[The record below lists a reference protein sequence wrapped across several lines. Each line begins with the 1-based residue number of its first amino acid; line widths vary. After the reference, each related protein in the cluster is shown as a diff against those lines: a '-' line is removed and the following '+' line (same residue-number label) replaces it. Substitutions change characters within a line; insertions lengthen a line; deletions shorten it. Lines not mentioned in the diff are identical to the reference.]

1 MVLPGMDC
9 AWAEHPSA
17 EASSAVASLIIGVPP
32 SSAVNSLAL
41 ANVPGLTGRSA
52 GLVRQVLISGKI
64 HRDGRAADCVPGGDP
79 ALDRPGVEALT
90 PQLGDGFAADL
101 KSADAIHRDWPVAR
115 QVLDPARQGPWRVH
129 LGAWQHVR
137 APWQVQNGK
146 AHHHTPPT
154 ATP

>member
-64 HRDGRAADCVPGGDP
+64 HRDG
-79 ALDRPGVEALT
+79 L
-90 PQLGDGFAADL
+90 AADL

-115 QVLDPARQGPWRVH
+115 QVLDPARQGSWRVH

-137 APWQVQNGK
+137 APWQVPGLADIQKHRPTIGGRSEE
-146 AHHHTPPT
+146 HTSELQSRFGISY
-154 ATP
+154 